1 MACCRQATSHYLK
14 QCWSRS
20 PEPYGVTRQ
29 QWVYSGLHS
38 YYYHSA
44 SDCFFYSVPKWWSDM
59 LYFITFRWFHYWYI
73 IISHVCSLSKSLFNL
88 NSCPSTSEVT
98 LQDMDEKDA
107 TDAKHR
113 KVWTVCM
120 VRGKCCH
127 VNGVCLSPGGHC
139 WSYYPGSLS
148 SLSGDYSS
156 FEDWVLV
163 DEIYD
168 LQIICCGMTSW

>member
-1 MACCRQATSHYLK
+1 MACCQQTTSHYLK
-14 QCWSRS
+14 QSWHRS

-44 SDCFFYSVPKWWSDM
+44 NDCFFYSVPKWWSDM
-59 LYFITFRWFHYWYI
+59 LYFIKFRWFHYWYI

-98 LQDMDEKDA
+98 LQDMDEKDT
-107 TDAKHR
+107 TDAKHH

-120 VRGKCCH
+120 VKCCH
-127 VNGVCLSPGGHC
+127 VNGVCLTWWPLLEL
-139 WSYYPGSLS
+139 LS
-148 SLSGDYSS
+148 WKPIILVRWLQLIWRLGTCRWNLRSS
-156 FEDWVLV
+156 NNLLWHD
-163 DEIYD
+163 
-168 LQIICCGMTSW
+168 